1 METGGRDAMTIE
13 FGKFKGKD
21 IREVPLDYLTWLAD
35 SNRNNLAQV
44 ENEIERRELGAER
57 EKLEKERRRF
67 DDARAACMQSE
78 G

>member
-1 METGGRDAMTIE
+1 VG
-13 FGKFKGKD
+13 
-21 IREVPLDYLTWLAD
+21 
-35 SNRNNLAQV
+35 
-44 ENEIERRELGAER
+44 NEIQRRELGTAR